1 MTELNDAALDAIAD
15 RAASIAGIASVAIFA
30 VERGTSALR
39 LAAAAGIEGPA
50 LERLT
55 AAVRD
60 PEHPVA
66 RALSDE
72 SPTIDVLPTAP
83 GGPRLRSHIP
93 LRVGGA
99 EDRDAIGVLAVA
111 HDLPL
116 AEDQRRQLIDVAAA
130 AEAALGRLDEN

>member
-1 MTELNDAALDAIAD
+1 MTELRHVGLDVIAD
-15 RAASIAGIASVAIFA
+15 RAASVPGVESVAIFA
-30 VERGTSALR
+30 VEPGTSSLG
-39 LAAAAGIEGPA
+39 LAGAAGIEGPA

-60 PEHPVA
+60 PDHPVA
-66 RALSDE
+66 RALSDQ

-83 GGPRLRSHIP
+83 GGPRLRSHVP

-99 EDRDAIGVLAVA
+99 EDRDAVGVLAVA

-116 AEDQRRQLIDVAAA
+116 AEDQRRQLIDIAAA